1 MSTKDLSG
9 IGIVKKNE
17 TTKHCCEA
25 DYNFRWDKNKVA
37 DKESRLILR
46 KIKETIHYQENQRNY
61 TFLGKSKKL
70 YILRKIKETI
80 HSPNNPNQINKVSY
94 MLREI
99 WLPNI
104 QQFHI
109 RRF

>member
-46 KIKETIHYQENQRNY
+46 KIKETIH
-61 TFLGKSKKL
+61 S
-70 YILRKIKETI
+70 
-80 HSPNNPNQINKVSY
+80 
-94 MLREI
+94 
-99 WLPNI
+99 
-104 QQFHI
+104 
-109 RRF
+109 

>member
-9 IGIVKKNE
+9 IRIVKKNE
-17 TTKHCCEA
+17 IAKHCCEA

-46 KIKETIHYQENQRNY
+46 KIKETIHS
-61 TFLGKSKKL
+61 L
-70 YILRKIKETI
+70 
-80 HSPNNPNQINKVSY
+80 NNPNQINKVSC
-94 MLREI
+94 MLPEI

-104 QQFHI
+104 
-109 RRF
+109 R